1 MKYRK
6 YNHLFGGES
15 MKSADNS
22 ITKDEC
28 EEFVSLEKKLNKEQK
43 RAVLY
48 VMKGIII
55 GELARESI
63 EKNKA

>member
-1 MKYRK
+1 MKCV
-6 YNHLFGGES
+6 
-15 MKSADNS
+15 DNP

>member
-1 MKYRK
+1 
-6 YNHLFGGES
+6 
-15 MKSADNS
+15 MKSVDNS

>member
-1 MKYRK
+1 M
-6 YNHLFGGES
+6 FGGES
-15 MKSADNS
+15 MKCVDNP

>member
-1 MKYRK
+1 
-6 YNHLFGGES
+6 
-15 MKSADNS
+15 MKSVDNS

-48 VMKGIII
+48 VMKGTII